1 MDYKIELTE
10 LEDRV
15 LRALINRTL
24 TPDSATEEEADAIFT
39 IVNKAANLMFSL
51 GVADEVGDNVIG
63 WFYEMYCKQSC

>member
-1 MDYKIELTE
+1 MKYKIELTP

-24 TPDSATEEEADAIFT
+24 TPDTATAEESDAIFT

-63 WFYEMYCKQSC
+63 WFYEMYMKQSC

>member
-1 MDYKIELTE
+1 MNYKIELTP

-15 LRALINRTL
+15 LRSLIARTL
-24 TPDSATEEEADAIFT
+24 TPDTATAEEADAIFT

-63 WFYEMYCKQSC
+63 WFYEMYMKQSC

>member
-1 MDYKIELTE
+1 MNYKIELTP

-24 TPDSATEEEADAIFT
+24 TPDTATTEDADAIFT

-51 GVADEVGDNVIG
+51 GVADVVGDNEIG
-63 WFYEMYCKQSC
+63 WFYDMYKKQK

>member
-63 WFYEMYCKQSC
+63 WFYEMYMKQGC

>member
-1 MDYKIELTE
+1 MKYKIELTP

-24 TPDSATEEEADAIFT
+24 TPDTATSEEADAIFS

-51 GVADEVGDNVIG
+51 GVADKVGDNVIG
-63 WFYEMYCKQSC
+63 WFYDMYTKQSC